1 MIAKVVVD
9 ISNSEVDRIF
19 EYSIP
24 EDLEISA
31 GDRVAVA
38 FGKQGTIEGF
48 VVGLSEKQEYKGEL
62 KPVIKKLDGFSAIS
76 QEMLSLMSFMQ
87 ATYNLRM
94 VDVLRLFIP
103 AKLRGGIAKE
113 LIKSYAMLNDNF
125 KVEEILSSLRSTAV
139 AQRAVV
145 AKLASCEGEWVS
157 ALNEEFGA
165 QAVKALVEKGFVQ
178 TYEKKV
184 NRQPYKNV
192 GSIDEKHNLTAEQ
205 QSAFNKIFEKEE
217 GTYLLHGVTG
227 SGKTEVYIRCIDQV
241 ISSGKNAVMLVPE
254 ISLTPQMM
262 SRFRGRFGDKVAL
275 LHSGLS
281 TGERFD
287 EWLRLLRG
295 EAKIAVGARSAIFA
309 PLQNVGIIIID
320 EEHDTSYVSESTPR
334 YFTAEVAEFRRRYN
348 KGKLILGSA
357 TPDLDTY
364 KMAMDGEIELI
375 TLKNRVTGRE
385 MPEIAIVD
393 MCQELRAGNRTM
405 FSKQLI
411 QGLEDTLSR
420 GEQAMVFL
428 NRRGYSAFM
437 MCKKCGHVIKCS
449 DCDVSLTWH
458 REESR
463 LKCHYCGKQ
472 FTVPSS
478 CPICGSESIRYGR
491 DGTEKIVS
499 DLQKKFP
506 KARFLR
512 MDNDTTRRKNGYVD
526 ILTSFANKEAD
537 ILVGTQMIAKG
548 HDFPNVTFVGII
560 DADMSLYYEDFHS
573 AEKTFQLV
581 TQVAGRAGRA
591 SLKGQ
596 VVLQTYSPKHFVFYF
611 ATRYDYEGFYKK
623 EINIREVSAF
633 PPFTTIVRVLISG
646 VDEAKVAHVTR
657 NLLYGIREVQKAY
670 QGEFVYLQAMRS
682 PKTRLEGKFRYQVL
696 MRLKRNKDKEIISRV
711 YKCVDENRIADVLV
725 ITELNPQNLM

>member
-19 EYSIP
+19 EYKVP
-24 EDLEISA
+24 EDMNLQA

-48 VVGLSEKQEYKGEL
+48 VVGLSSEQEYRGEL
-62 KPVIKKLDGFSAIS
+62 KPVIKKLDGFCAIS
-76 QEMLSLMSFMQ
+76 QEMLELMSFMQ
-87 ATYNLRM
+87 SVYNLRM

-103 AKLRGGIAKE
+103 AKLRGGLAKE
-113 LIKSYAMLNDNF
+113 LIKSFAMLNDKYAPDF
-125 KVEEILSSLRSTAV
+125 IISSLRSTAV
-139 AQRAVV
+139 AQRGIV
-145 AKLASCEGEWVS
+145 ARLASCGGEWVS
-157 ALNEEFGA
+157 QLNEEFGA
-165 QAVKALVEKGFVQ
+165 SAVKALVDKGYIL
-178 TYEKKV
+178 TYEKRIS
-184 NRQPYKNV
+184 RQPYKDLE
-192 GSIDEKHNLTAEQ
+192 GKKEIFDLTEEQ
-205 QSAFNKIFEKEE
+205 KNAFLQIFAKSE

-227 SGKTEVYIRCIDQV
+227 SGKTEVYMRCIEQV
-241 ISSGKNAVMLVPE
+241 IAEGKTAIMLVPE

-262 SRFRGRFGDKVAL
+262 SRFRGRFGDNVAL

-295 EAKIAVGARSAIFA
+295 EAKIAIGARSAIFA

-320 EEHDTSYVSESTPR
+320 EEHDSSYVSESTPR
-334 YFTAEVAEFRRRYN
+334 YFTSEVAEFRRTYN
-348 KGKLILGSA
+348 CGKLILGSA

-364 KMAMDGEIELI
+364 KKAMDGDIDLI

-385 MPEIAIVD
+385 MPEITIVD
-393 MCQELRAGNRTM
+393 MCTELRSGNRTM
-405 FSKQLI
+405 FSKPLI
-411 QGLEDTLSR
+411 EGLESALSH
-420 GEQAMVFL
+420 GEQAMIFL

-437 MCKKCGHVIKCS
+437 MCRKCGHVIKCS

-458 REESR
+458 KEESR

-478 CPICGSESIRYGR
+478 CPVCGSESIRYGR

-499 DLQKKFP
+499 DLQKRFP
-506 KARFLR
+506 KARILR

-526 ILTSFANKEAD
+526 ILTSFANREAD

-560 DADMSLYYEDFHS
+560 DADMSLYYEDFRS

-591 SLKGQ
+591 NLKGT
-596 VVLQTYSPKHFVFYF
+596 VVLQTYSPKHYVFYF
-611 ATRYDYEGFYKK
+611 ASRYDYDGFYKK
-623 EINIREVSAF
+623 EVNVREVSAF
-633 PPFTTIVRVLISG
+633 PPFTTIVRVLVSG
-646 VDEAKVAHVTR
+646 TDEAKVANVTR
-657 NLLYGIREVQKAY
+657 NLLYGIREIEQEYKSD
-670 QGEFVYLQAMRS
+670 FVYMQAMRS

-696 MRLKRNKDKEIISRV
+696 MRLYRNKEREIISKV
-711 YKCVDENRIADVLV
+711 YKVAEKFRIADVLT
-725 ITELNPQNLM
+725 ITELNPQHLM